1 MTHGTGTLC
10 AQSHATEL
18 RHSTRELKQIVKDA
32 WQQYWA
38 RRAQRT
44 SAFILGSL
52 DDRTLADIGITR
64 SEIQSVVRD
73 TSGQRLRTYD
83 PKWE

>member
-1 MTHGTGTLC
+1 MTNGTGTLC
-10 AQSHATEL
+10 ASSHGSEL
-18 RHSTRELKQIVKDA
+18 RHPTRDLKQVVKDA

-44 SAFILGSL
+44 STFILRSL
-52 DDRTLADIGITR
+52 DDRTLADIGIAR
-64 SEIQSVVRD
+64 SEIESVIHD
-73 TSGQRLRTYD
+73 TSGQRLRAYD